1 MALHQSDNLL
11 AISDNAISIINKSL
25 SSHIKQIQLDCKE
38 SIEQHIKKEMTLYYG
53 VVNGNNHPA
62 FSDIIMNSRDSNY
75 TTDLLKF
82 TETQLYYTRTQN
94 DSQICIDQKS
104 ELYDINIP
112 CIRLVIEY
120 FRMIIHYGDVRVN
133 TLTNMTVIRHI
144 YDGFCKFVKE
154 VNDNPL
160 KYINVNSDLLNDF
173 RKQYDES
180 KEDELKLDAEYAE
193 ILQKKD
199 EISTLKK
206 QLDLEK
212 KELQD
217 YKNIKEEIEKCAKL
231 KKHLIA
237 FKSDLKKQ
245 KQQYKNDRK
254 QFVAE
259 QKSLSSINLDDELG
273 ECPE

>member
-25 SSHIKQIQLDCKE
+25 SSHIKQIQIDCKE

-53 VVNGNNHPA
+53 VINGNNPP
-62 FSDIIMNSRDSNY
+62 FSEIKIRMRNSDWIY
-75 TTDLLKF
+75 DLQF
-82 TETQLYYTRTQN
+82 TSTQLYYSTTIWPNPNPQSTITS
-94 DSQICIDQKS
+94 DI
-104 ELYDINIP
+104 YDINMP
-112 CIRLVIEY
+112 CIKLALDYI
-120 FRMIIHYGDVRVN
+120 RMIVHNG
-133 TLTNMTVIRHI
+133 TFTQKTSVITKNI

-154 VNDNPL
+154 VNVNPL
-160 KYINVNSDLLNDF
+160 KYVNVNSDLLNDF

-180 KEDELKLDAEYAE
+180 KEDELKLDVEYAE

-199 EISTLKK
+199 EISKLKK

-212 KELQD
+212 KELHN
-217 YKNIKEEIEKCAKL
+217 YKNIKLEIGKCDKL

-237 FKSDLKKQ
+237 FKTDLKKQ
-245 KQQYKNDRK
+245 RQQYECDLN
-254 QFVAE
+254 QFVTE
-259 QKSLSSINLDDELG
+259 QQSMSYINLDDELG